1 MSDFIGSIGHAL
13 WEAVLPSMA
22 TVLAGMVMLVVKR
35 FLAKQGLEL
44 TTQQEVRLKQIV
56 KEKVNAVEERA
67 HRGEIDKE
75 DKHEAAVTAV
85 VRAATED
92 NSIPNP
98 TREEASEVIDATL
111 GATRSVH
118 LPNPGLPGLGRR

>member
-1 MSDFIGSIGHAL
+1 MGDIFSSIGDAL
-13 WEAVLPSMA
+13 LKAVLPTLGSVIA
-22 TVLAGMVMLVVKR
+22 GFVILVLKR
-35 FLAKQGLEL
+35 IAAKHGIEL
-44 TTQQEVRLKQIV
+44 TEKQEDRLKAIV
-56 KEKVNAVEERA
+56 VEKVNAVEERA

-92 NSIPNP
+92 KTIPNP

-111 GATRSVH
+111 GATRVH
-118 LPNPGLPGLGRR
+118 LPNPGLPGMGRR

>member
-1 MSDFIGSIGHAL
+1 MGDVLGTIGRGL

-22 TVLAGMVMLVVKR
+22 TVLSAMLMLVVKR

-67 HRGEIDKE
+67 HRGEIARD

-92 NSIPNP
+92 KTIPNP

-111 GATRSVH
+111 GATRVH
-118 LPNPGLPGLGRR
+118 APNPGLPGMGRR